1 MRSDGIGDPGPGAS
15 DRVGHGPHGLVLAD
29 DPAAEWISNDQAKA
43 AWAEKVAKI
52 KARIAGK
59 QE

>member
-1 MRSDGIGDPGPGAS
+1 MTHGFAS
-15 DRVGHGPHGLVLAD
+15 KWRLLVEAD

-52 KARIAGK
+52 KARIEGK